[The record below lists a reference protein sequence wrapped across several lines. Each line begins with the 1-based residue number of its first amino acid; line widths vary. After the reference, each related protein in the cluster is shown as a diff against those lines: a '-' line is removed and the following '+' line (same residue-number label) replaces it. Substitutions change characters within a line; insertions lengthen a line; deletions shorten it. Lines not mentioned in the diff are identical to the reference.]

1 MSRQLTFGLQS
12 LGLGWN
18 DLRTDWLAFDAA
30 GWDSLWLPDHL
41 STPNPNTEPADFLE
55 AWMAL
60 AAMAQLTSHARLGV
74 LVSSNTFRH
83 PSVLAKQAVTVDHIS
98 GGRLDL
104 GFGAGWFEREHEEF
118 GLELPP
124 IGERVSRYA
133 EALALLDE
141 FLRNDL
147 TTFEGRYYQLRE
159 APNRPTP
166 VQSPRMPI
174 LVGAHGPRTMK
185 IAARH
190 ADIWNSRGTVEEM
203 AERNRVIDAAATE
216 AGRDPASIIR
226 SVSYF
231 PARTEERPWAS
242 VEAFTSWVE
251 RYRAVGFTDFIFE
264 APGPDQRGV
273 ADRIARDVLPQFR
286 AG

>member
-1 MSRQLTFGLQS
+1 MSRTLTFGLQS
-12 LGLGWN
+12 LGLGWE
-18 DLRTDWLAFDAA
+18 DLRSDWLGFEAE

-41 STPNPNTEPADFLE
+41 STPNPNAEPGDFLE

-60 AAMAQLTSHARLGV
+60 AAMAQLTSRVRLGV

-83 PSVLAKQAVTVDHIS
+83 PAVLAKMAVTVDHIS
-98 GGRLDL
+98 NGRLDL
-104 GFGAGWFEREHEEF
+104 GVGAGWFEREHQEF

-124 IGERVSRYA
+124 IGERVSRFA
-133 EALALLDE
+133 EALALIDE
-141 FLRNDL
+141 FLTNDL
-147 TTFEGRYYQLRE
+147 TTFEGEFYQLKD

-174 LVGAHGPRTMK
+174 MVGAHGKRTIG
-185 IAARH
+185 IAARY

-203 AERNRVIDAAATE
+203 AERTAMVDAAATRV
-216 AGRDPASIIR
+216 GRDPGSIVR

-231 PARTEERPWAS
+231 PARTDARPWES
-242 VEAFTSWVE
+242 VDAFVAWVE
-251 RYRAVGFTDFIFE
+251 QYRAVGYTDFLFE
-264 APGPDQRGV
+264 APGP
-273 ADRIARDVLPQFR
+273 ADRETASRIARDVLPQFR